1 MIYIR
6 MRAILG
12 ARYYRVAWNSLSDLP
27 APPNTC
33 RRRMAIL
40 LKGNENIRGAV
51 MCICNLL
58 GKRYTRYLEKERR
71 SKKRRLLSQISE
83 SSNETSLDSDSEQFN
98 WDDFEVPEIKSALNE
113 VLELI
118 RTEKVDQTKRVG
130 AKNEKNNN
138 NDNDVTKNTI
148 SSQELS
154 VSNFYI

>member
-71 SKKRRLLSQISE
+71 SQKRRLLPQISE

-98 WDDFEVPEIKSALNE
+98 WDDFEVPEIKNALDE

-118 RTEKVDQTKRVG
+118 QSEKVDQTKRVG

>member
-12 ARYYRVAWNSLSDLP
+12 ARYYCVAWNSLSDLP

-58 GKRYTRYLEKERR
+58 GKRYTRFLEKERR
-71 SKKRRLLSQISE
+71 SQKRRLLPQISE

-98 WDDFEVPEIKSALNE
+98 WDDFEVPEIKNALDE

-118 RTEKVDQTKRVG
+118 QSEKVDQTKRVG

-138 NDNDVTKNTI
+138 NDNDVTKNII

>member
-40 LKGNENIRGAV
+40 LKGNESIRRAV

-58 GKRYTRYLEKERR
+58 GKRYTRYLEKERI
-71 SKKRRLLSQISE
+71 SKKRRLLPQISE

-98 WDDFEVPEIKSALNE
+98 WDDFEVPEIKSALDE

-138 NDNDVTKNTI
+138 NDNDVTKNII

>member
-40 LKGNENIRGAV
+40 LKGNESIRGAV
-51 MCICNLL
+51 MCTCNLL
-58 GKRYTRYLEKERR
+58 GKRYTRFLEKERR
-71 SKKRRLLSQISE
+71 SQKRRLLPQISE

-98 WDDFEVPEIKSALNE
+98 WDDFEVPEIKSAFNE

>member
-1 MIYIR
+1 M
-6 MRAILG
+6 
-12 ARYYRVAWNSLSDLP
+12 
-27 APPNTC
+27 
-33 RRRMAIL
+33 
-40 LKGNENIRGAV
+40 
-51 MCICNLL
+51 
-58 GKRYTRYLEKERR
+58 
-71 SKKRRLLSQISE
+71 
-83 SSNETSLDSDSEQFN
+83 DSDSEQFN